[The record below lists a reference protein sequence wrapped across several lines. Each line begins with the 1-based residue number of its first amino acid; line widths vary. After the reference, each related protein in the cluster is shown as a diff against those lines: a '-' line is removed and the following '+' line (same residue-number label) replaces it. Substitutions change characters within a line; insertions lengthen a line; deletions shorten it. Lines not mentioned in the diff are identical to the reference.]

1 MDPDSYLSVFSAIE
15 VTPPSGGAI
24 LAIILAGLFL
34 CVSAF
39 VSASEIAYFSLSSE
53 ELHEFDDDESSTNNL
68 VKKLLAKPEYLLATI
83 LISNNLVNVAI
94 VILCNFFFSD
104 ILHFHSDLL
113 DFIFQTILLTFL
125 LLLFGEVMP
134 KFYANQKPVSWVKRS
149 CRGLS
154 LLEKIFSPLA
164 NLLVNSTQIV
174 NKHMARK
181 RVNISMNELSQAL
194 EMTQVEANDEKEM
207 LEGIIKFGGKTV
219 QEVMTA
225 RVDITDVE
233 IRTDFKELLDLII
246 ETGYSRLPVY
256 DTTEDDIKGIIYS
269 KDLLPYIGQDA
280 SFNWRKLMRRAYFVP
295 ETKMIDD
302 LLEEFR
308 TKKIHMAI
316 VVDEFGGTSG
326 IVTMEDILEEIV
338 GDISD
343 EYDEEEKNYVKIDD
357 NTYIFEGKTVLND
370 FYKITGLEENEF
382 GDKAEDAETLAGLIL
397 DIKEDFPKVKEQ
409 IDYGRCSFVV
419 LELDKRRIGKVKVK
433 STRLHRR
440 TNNAENL
447 LPP

>member
-1 MDPDSYLSVFSAIE
+1 MDPDSYLSVFSSAIE
-15 VTPPSGGAI
+15 ITAPSGGAI
-24 LAIILAGLFL
+24 LAIVLAGLFL

-39 VSASEIAYFSLSSE
+39 VSASEIAYFSLTSE
-53 ELHEFDDDESSTNNL
+53 ELQELDEESPRDRL
-68 VKKLLAKPEYLLATI
+68 VKRLLARPEHLLATI
-83 LISNNLVNVAI
+83 LISNNLVNVAV

-104 ILHFHSDLL
+104 ILHFNSEVL

-125 LLLFGEVMP
+125 LLLFGEVIP
-134 KFYANQKPVSWVKRS
+134 KFYANLKPVVWARKS
-149 CRGLS
+149 CKGLS
-154 LLEKIFSPLA
+154 LLGKIFSPLA
-164 NLLVNSTQIV
+164 NFLVRSTHIV
-174 NKHMARK
+174 NKRIVRK
-181 RVNISMNELSQAL
+181 NTNISMNELSQAL
-194 EMTQVEANDEKEM
+194 EMTNVEANDEKEM

-219 QEVMTA
+219 EEVMTA
-225 RVDITDVE
+225 RVDITDIE
-233 IRTDFKELLDLII
+233 MRTDFKQLLDTII

-269 KDLLPYIGQDA
+269 KDLLPYIGQEA
-280 SFNWRKLMRRAYFVP
+280 SFDWHKLMRRAYFVP

-343 EYDEEEKNYVKIDD
+343 EYDEEEKNYTKIDE
-357 NTYIFEGKTVLND
+357 NTYIFEGKILLND
-370 FYKITGLEENEF
+370 FYKITGLDENEF

-397 DIKEDFPKVKEQ
+397 DIKEDFPKIKEQ
-409 IDYGRCSFVV
+409 IDYGRCQFIV
-419 LELDKRRIGKVKVK
+419 LELDKRRIGKVKVIIN
-433 STRLHRR
+433 SSS
-440 TNNAENL
+440 EE
-447 LPP
+447 

>member
-1 MDPDSYLSVFSAIE
+1 MDPDSYLSVFSSAIE
-15 VTPPSGGAI
+15 ITAPSGGAI
-24 LAIILAGLFL
+24 LAIVLAGLFL

-39 VSASEIAYFSLSSE
+39 VSASEIAYFSLTSE
-53 ELHEFDDDESSTNNL
+53 ELQEFDEESPRDRL
-68 VKKLLAKPEYLLATI
+68 VKRLLARPEHLLATI
-83 LISNNLVNVAI
+83 LISNNLVNVAV

-104 ILHFHSDLL
+104 ILHFNSEVL

-125 LLLFGEVMP
+125 LLLFGEVIP
-134 KFYANQKPVSWVKRS
+134 KFYANLKPVVWARKS
-149 CRGLS
+149 CKGLC
-154 LLEKIFSPLA
+154 LLGKIFSPLA
-164 NLLVNSTQIV
+164 NFLVRSTHIV
-174 NKHMARK
+174 NKRIVRK
-181 RVNISMNELSQAL
+181 NTNISMNELSQAL
-194 EMTQVEANDEKEM
+194 EMTNVEANDEKEM

-219 QEVMTA
+219 EEVMTA
-225 RVDITDVE
+225 RVDITDIE
-233 IRTDFKELLDLII
+233 MRTDFKQLLDTII

-269 KDLLPYIGQDA
+269 KDLLPYIGQEA
-280 SFNWRKLMRRAYFVP
+280 SFDWHKLMRRAYFVP

-343 EYDEEEKNYVKIDD
+343 EYDEEEKNYTKIDE
-357 NTYIFEGKTVLND
+357 NTYIFEGKILLND
-370 FYKITGLEENEF
+370 FYKITGLDENEF

-397 DIKEDFPKVKEQ
+397 DIKEDFPKIKEQ
-409 IDYGRCSFVV
+409 IDYGRCQFIV
-419 LELDKRRIGKVKVK
+419 LELDKRRIGKVKVIIN
-433 STRLHRR
+433 SSS
-440 TNNAENL
+440 EE
-447 LPP
+447 

>member
-53 ELHEFDDDESSTNNL
+53 ELHEFDDDESTTNVL

-104 ILHFHSDLL
+104 ILHFHSDVL

-134 KFYANQKPVSWVKRS
+134 KFYANQKPVKWVKRS

-174 NKHMARK
+174 NKHMVRK
-181 RVNISMNELSQAL
+181 RANISMNELSQAL

-343 EYDEEEKNYVKIDD
+343 EYDEEEKNYVKLDD

-370 FYKITGLEENEF
+370 FYKITGLDESEF

-433 STRLHRR
+433 I
-440 TNNAENL
+440 NPAAPQDE
-447 LPP
+447 

>member
-1 MDPDSYLSVFSAIE
+1 MDPDSYLSVFSSAIE
-15 VTPPSGGAI
+15 ITVPSGGAI
-24 LAIILAGLFL
+24 LAIVLAGLFL

-39 VSASEIAYFSLSSE
+39 VSASEIAYFSLTSE
-53 ELHEFDDDESSTNNL
+53 ELQEFDEESPRDRL
-68 VKKLLAKPEYLLATI
+68 VKRLLARPEHLLATI
-83 LISNNLVNVAI
+83 LISNNLVNVAV

-104 ILHFHSDLL
+104 ILHFNSEVL

-125 LLLFGEVMP
+125 LLLFGEVIP
-134 KFYANQKPVSWVKRS
+134 KFYANLKPVVWARKS
-149 CRGLS
+149 CKGLS
-154 LLEKIFSPLA
+154 LLGKIFSPLA
-164 NLLVNSTQIV
+164 NFLVRSTHIGNKRIV
-174 NKHMARK
+174 RK
-181 RVNISMNELSQAL
+181 NTNISMNELSQAL
-194 EMTQVEANDEKEM
+194 EMTNVGANDEKEM

-219 QEVMTA
+219 EEVMTA
-225 RVDITDVE
+225 RVDITDIE
-233 IRTDFKELLDLII
+233 MRTDFKQLLDTII

-269 KDLLPYIGQDA
+269 KDLLPYIGQEA
-280 SFNWRKLMRRAYFVP
+280 SFDWHKLMRRAYFVP

-343 EYDEEEKNYVKIDD
+343 EYDEEEKNYTKIDE
-357 NTYIFEGKTVLND
+357 NTYIFEGKILLND
-370 FYKITGLEENEF
+370 FYKITGLDENEF

-397 DIKEDFPKVKEQ
+397 DIKEDFPKIKEQ
-409 IDYGRCSFVV
+409 IDYGRCQFIV
-419 LELDKRRIGKVKVK
+419 LELDRRRIGKVKVIIN
-433 STRLHRR
+433 SPS
-440 TNNAENL
+440 EE
-447 LPP
+447 

>member
-1 MDPDSYLSVFSAIE
+1 MDPDSYLSVFSSAIE
-15 VTPPSGGAI
+15 ITAPSGGAI
-24 LAIILAGLFL
+24 LAIVLAGLFL

-39 VSASEIAYFSLSSE
+39 VSASEIAYFSLTSE
-53 ELHEFDDDESSTNNL
+53 ELQEFDEESPRDRL
-68 VKKLLAKPEYLLATI
+68 VKRLLARPEHLLATI
-83 LISNNLVNVAI
+83 LISNNLVNVAV

-104 ILHFHSDLL
+104 ILHFNSEVL

-125 LLLFGEVMP
+125 LLLFGEVIP
-134 KFYANQKPVSWVKRS
+134 KFYANLKPVVWARKS
-149 CRGLS
+149 CQGLS
-154 LLEKIFSPLA
+154 LLGKIFSPLA
-164 NLLVNSTQIV
+164 NFLVRSTHIV
-174 NKHMARK
+174 NKRIVRK
-181 RVNISMNELSQAL
+181 NTNISMNELSQAL
-194 EMTQVEANDEKEM
+194 EMTNVEANDEKEM

-219 QEVMTA
+219 EEVMTA
-225 RVDITDVE
+225 RVDITDIE
-233 IRTDFKELLDLII
+233 MRTDFKQLLDTII

-269 KDLLPYIGQDA
+269 KDLLPYIGQEA
-280 SFNWRKLMRRAYFVP
+280 SFDWHKLMRRAYFVP

-343 EYDEEEKNYVKIDD
+343 EYDEEEKNYTKIDE
-357 NTYIFEGKTVLND
+357 NTYIFEGKILLND
-370 FYKITGLEENEF
+370 FYKITGLDENEF

-397 DIKEDFPKVKEQ
+397 DIKEDFPKIKEQ
-409 IDYGRCSFVV
+409 IDYGRCQFIV
-419 LELDKRRIGKVKVK
+419 LELDKRRIGKVKVIIN
-433 STRLHRR
+433 SSS
-440 TNNAENL
+440 EE
-447 LPP
+447 

>member
-1 MDPDSYLSVFSAIE
+1 MDPDSYLSVFSSAIE
-15 VTPPSGGAI
+15 ITAPSGGAI
-24 LAIILAGLFL
+24 LAIVLAGLFL

-39 VSASEIAYFSLSSE
+39 VSASEIAYFSLTSE
-53 ELHEFDDDESSTNNL
+53 ELQEFDEESPRDRL
-68 VKKLLAKPEYLLATI
+68 VKRLLARPEHLLATI
-83 LISNNLVNVAI
+83 LISNNLVNVAV

-104 ILHFHSDLL
+104 ILHFNSEVL

-125 LLLFGEVMP
+125 LLLFGEVIP
-134 KFYANQKPVSWVKRS
+134 KFYANLKPVVWARKS
-149 CRGLS
+149 CKGLF
-154 LLEKIFSPLA
+154 LLGKIFSPLA
-164 NLLVNSTQIV
+164 NFLVRSTHIV
-174 NKHMARK
+174 NKRIVRK
-181 RVNISMNELSQAL
+181 NTNISMNELSQAL
-194 EMTQVEANDEKEM
+194 EMTNVEANDEKEM

-219 QEVMTA
+219 EEVMTA
-225 RVDITDVE
+225 RVDITDIE
-233 IRTDFKELLDLII
+233 MRTDFKQLLDTII

-269 KDLLPYIGQDA
+269 KDLLPYIGQEA
-280 SFNWRKLMRRAYFVP
+280 SFDWHKLMRRAYFVP

-343 EYDEEEKNYVKIDD
+343 EYDEEENNYTKIDE
-357 NTYIFEGKTVLND
+357 NTYIFEGKILLND
-370 FYKITGLEENEF
+370 FYKITGLDENEF

-397 DIKEDFPKVKEQ
+397 DIKEDFPKIKEQ
-409 IDYGRCSFVV
+409 IDYGRCQFIV
-419 LELDKRRIGKVKVK
+419 LELDKRRIGKVKVIIN
-433 STRLHRR
+433 SPS
-440 TNNAENL
+440 EE
-447 LPP
+447 

>member
-1 MDPDSYLSVFSAIE
+1 MTS
-15 VTPPSGGAI
+15 PSGGAI
-24 LAIILAGLFL
+24 LAIILAGLLL

-53 ELHEFDDDESSTNNL
+53 ELHEFDNDESTTNAL
-68 VKKLLAKPEYLLATI
+68 VKKLLSRPEYLLATI

-104 ILHFHSDLL
+104 ILHFHSDVL

-134 KFYANQKPVSWVKRS
+134 KFYANQKPVNWVRRS

-154 LLEKIFSPLA
+154 VLEKIFSPLA
-164 NLLVNSTQIV
+164 NLLVNTTHIV
-174 NKHMARK
+174 NKHMVKKSA
-181 RVNISMNELSQAL
+181 NISMNELSQAL

-233 IRTDFKELLDLII
+233 IRTDFKELLDLVI

-295 ETKMIDD
+295 ETKMTDD

-343 EYDEEEKNYVKIDD
+343 EYDEEEKNYVKLDD
-357 NTYIFEGKTVLND
+357 NTYIFEGKTLLND
-370 FYKITGLEENEF
+370 FYKITGLDESEF

-409 IDYGRCSFVV
+409 IDYGRCSFLV

-433 STRLHRR
+433 IDPAKT
-440 TNNAENL
+440 EE
-447 LPP
+447 

>member
-1 MDPDSYLSVFSAIE
+1 MDPDSYLSVFSSAIE
-15 VTPPSGGAI
+15 ITVPSGGAI
-24 LAIILAGLFL
+24 LAIVLAGLFL

-39 VSASEIAYFSLSSE
+39 VSASEIAYFSLTSE
-53 ELHEFDDDESSTNNL
+53 ELQEFDEESPRDRL
-68 VKKLLAKPEYLLATI
+68 VKRLLARPEHLLATI
-83 LISNNLVNVAI
+83 LISNNLVNVAV

-104 ILHFHSDLL
+104 ILHFNSEVL

-125 LLLFGEVMP
+125 LLLFGEVIP
-134 KFYANQKPVSWVKRS
+134 KFYANLKPVVWARKSSK
-149 CRGLS
+149 GLS
-154 LLEKIFSPLA
+154 LLGKIFSPLA
-164 NLLVNSTQIV
+164 NFLVRSTHIV
-174 NKHMARK
+174 NKRIVRK
-181 RVNISMNELSQAL
+181 NTNISMNELSQAL
-194 EMTQVEANDEKEM
+194 EMTNVGANDEKEM

-219 QEVMTA
+219 EEVMTA
-225 RVDITDVE
+225 RVDITDIE
-233 IRTDFKELLDLII
+233 MRTDFKQLLDTII

-269 KDLLPYIGQDA
+269 KDLLPYIGQEA
-280 SFNWRKLMRRAYFVP
+280 SFDWHKLMRRAYFVP

-343 EYDEEEKNYVKIDD
+343 EYDEEEKNYTKIDE
-357 NTYIFEGKTVLND
+357 NTYIFEGKILLND
-370 FYKITGLEENEF
+370 FYKITGLDENEF

-397 DIKEDFPKVKEQ
+397 DIKEDFPKIKEQ
-409 IDYGRCSFVV
+409 IDYGRCQFIV
-419 LELDKRRIGKVKVK
+419 LELDRRRIGKVKVIIN
-433 STRLHRR
+433 SPS
-440 TNNAENL
+440 EE
-447 LPP
+447 

>member
-1 MDPDSYLSVFSAIE
+1 MDPDSYLSVFSSAIE
-15 VTPPSGGAI
+15 ITAPSGGAI
-24 LAIILAGLFL
+24 LAIVLAGLFL

-39 VSASEIAYFSLSSE
+39 VSASEIAYFSLTSE
-53 ELHEFDDDESSTNNL
+53 ELQEFDEESPRDRL
-68 VKKLLAKPEYLLATI
+68 VKRLLARPEHLLATI
-83 LISNNLVNVAI
+83 LISNNLVNVAV

-104 ILHFHSDLL
+104 ILHFNSEVL

-125 LLLFGEVMP
+125 FLLFGEVIP
-134 KFYANQKPVSWVKRS
+134 KFYANLKPVVWARKS
-149 CRGLS
+149 CKGLS
-154 LLEKIFSPLA
+154 LLGKIFSPLA
-164 NLLVNSTQIV
+164 NFLVRSTHIV
-174 NKHMARK
+174 NKRIVRK
-181 RVNISMNELSQAL
+181 NTNISMNELSQAL
-194 EMTQVEANDEKEM
+194 EMTNVGANDEKEM

-219 QEVMTA
+219 EEVMTA
-225 RVDITDVE
+225 RVDITDIE
-233 IRTDFKELLDLII
+233 MRTDFKQLLDTII

-269 KDLLPYIGQDA
+269 KDLLPYIGQEA
-280 SFNWRKLMRRAYFVP
+280 SFDWHKLMRRAYFVP

-343 EYDEEEKNYVKIDD
+343 EYDEEEKNYTKIDE
-357 NTYIFEGKTVLND
+357 NTYIFEGKILLND
-370 FYKITGLEENEF
+370 FYKITGLDENEF

-397 DIKEDFPKVKEQ
+397 DIKEDFPKIKEQ
-409 IDYGRCSFVV
+409 IDYGRCQFIV
-419 LELDKRRIGKVKVK
+419 LELDKRRIGKVKVIIN
-433 STRLHRR
+433 SPS
-440 TNNAENL
+440 EE
-447 LPP
+447 

>member
-1 MDPDSYLSVFSAIE
+1 MDPDSYLSVFSSAIE
-15 VTPPSGGAI
+15 ITAPSGGAI
-24 LAIILAGLFL
+24 LAIVLAGLFL

-39 VSASEIAYFSLSSE
+39 VSAFEIAYFSLTSE
-53 ELHEFDDDESSTNNL
+53 ELQEFDEESPRDRL
-68 VKKLLAKPEYLLATI
+68 VKRLLARPEHLLATI
-83 LISNNLVNVAI
+83 LISNNLVNVAV

-104 ILHFHSDLL
+104 ILHFNSEVL

-125 LLLFGEVMP
+125 LLLFGEVIP
-134 KFYANQKPVSWVKRS
+134 KFYANLKPVVWARKS
-149 CRGLS
+149 CKGLS
-154 LLEKIFSPLA
+154 LLGKIFSPLA
-164 NLLVNSTQIV
+164 NFLVRSTHIV
-174 NKHMARK
+174 NKRIIRK
-181 RVNISMNELSQAL
+181 NTNISMNELSQAL
-194 EMTQVEANDEKEM
+194 EMTNVEANDEKEM

-219 QEVMTA
+219 EEVMTA
-225 RVDITDVE
+225 RVDITDIE
-233 IRTDFKELLDLII
+233 MRTDFKQLLDTII

-269 KDLLPYIGQDA
+269 KDLLPYIGQEA
-280 SFNWRKLMRRAYFVP
+280 SFDWHKLMRRAYFVP

-343 EYDEEEKNYVKIDD
+343 EYDEEEKNYTKIDE
-357 NTYIFEGKTVLND
+357 NTYIFEGKILLND
-370 FYKITGLEENEF
+370 FYKITGLDENEF

-397 DIKEDFPKVKEQ
+397 DIKEDFPKIKEQ
-409 IDYGRCSFVV
+409 IDYGRCQFIV
-419 LELDKRRIGKVKVK
+419 LELDKRRIGKVKVIIN
-433 STRLHRR
+433 SPS
-440 TNNAENL
+440 EE
-447 LPP
+447 

>member
-15 VTPPSGGAI
+15 VTAPSAGAV
-24 LAIILAGLFL
+24 LAIILAGLCL
-34 CVSAF
+34 CLSAF

-53 ELHEFDDDESSTNNL
+53 ELHEFDEESTTNSL
-68 VKKLLAKPEYLLATI
+68 VKKLLERPEFLLATI

-104 ILHFHSDLL
+104 ILHFHSDVL

-134 KFYANQKPVSWVKRS
+134 KFYANQKPVNWVKRS

-154 LLEKIFSPLA
+154 VLERIFSPLA
-164 NLLVNSTQIV
+164 NLLVNSTHIV
-174 NKHMARK
+174 NKRIVRK
-181 RVNISMNELSQAL
+181 SANISMNELSQAL

-269 KDLLPYIGQDA
+269 KDLLPYIGQEA

-343 EYDEEEKNYVKIDD
+343 EYDEEEKNYVKLDD
-357 NTYIFEGKTVLND
+357 NTYIFEGKTLLND
-370 FYKITGLEENEF
+370 FYKITGLEESEF
-382 GDKAEDAETLAGLIL
+382 DDKAEDAETVAGLIL

-409 IDYGRCSFVV
+409 IDYGRCSFLV

-433 STRLHRR
+433 IDPATG
-440 TNNAENL
+440 NDDQ
-447 LPP
+447 

>member
-1 MDPDSYLSVFSAIE
+1 MDPDSYLSVFSSAIE
-15 VTPPSGGAI
+15 ITAPSGGAI
-24 LAIILAGLFL
+24 LAIVLAGLFL

-39 VSASEIAYFSLSSE
+39 VSASEIAYFSLTSE
-53 ELHEFDDDESSTNNL
+53 ELQEFDEESPRDRL
-68 VKKLLAKPEYLLATI
+68 VKRLLARPEHLLATI
-83 LISNNLVNVAI
+83 LISNNLVNVAV

-104 ILHFHSDLL
+104 ILHFNSEVL

-125 LLLFGEVMP
+125 LLLFGEVIP
-134 KFYANQKPVSWVKRS
+134 KFYAKLKPVVWARKS
-149 CRGLS
+149 CKGLS
-154 LLEKIFSPLA
+154 LLGKIFSPLA
-164 NLLVNSTQIV
+164 NFLVRSTHIV
-174 NKHMARK
+174 NKRIIRK
-181 RVNISMNELSQAL
+181 NTNISMNELSQAL
-194 EMTQVEANDEKEM
+194 EMTNVEANDEKEM

-219 QEVMTA
+219 EEVMTA
-225 RVDITDVE
+225 RVDITDIE
-233 IRTDFKELLDLII
+233 MRTDFKQLLDTII

-269 KDLLPYIGQDA
+269 KDLLPYIGQEA
-280 SFNWRKLMRRAYFVP
+280 SFDWHKLMRRAYFVP

-343 EYDEEEKNYVKIDD
+343 EYDEEEKNYTKIDE
-357 NTYIFEGKTVLND
+357 NTYIFEGKILLND
-370 FYKITGLEENEF
+370 FYKITGLDENEF

-397 DIKEDFPKVKEQ
+397 DIKEDFPKIKEQ
-409 IDYGRCSFVV
+409 IDYGRCQFIV
-419 LELDKRRIGKVKVK
+419 LELDKRRIGKVKVIIN
-433 STRLHRR
+433 SPS
-440 TNNAENL
+440 EE
-447 LPP
+447 

>member
-1 MDPDSYLSVFSAIE
+1 MDPDSYLSVFSSAIE
-15 VTPPSGGAI
+15 ITAPSGGAI
-24 LAIILAGLFL
+24 LAIVLAGLFL

-39 VSASEIAYFSLSSE
+39 VSASEIAYFSLTSE
-53 ELHEFDDDESSTNNL
+53 ELQEFDEESPRDRL
-68 VKKLLAKPEYLLATI
+68 VKRLLARPEHLLATI
-83 LISNNLVNVAI
+83 LISNNLVNVAV

-104 ILHFHSDLL
+104 ILHFNSEVL

-125 LLLFGEVMP
+125 LLLFGEVIP
-134 KFYANQKPVSWVKRS
+134 KFYANLKPVVWARKS
-149 CRGLS
+149 CKGLS

-164 NLLVNSTQIV
+164 NFLVRSTHIV
-174 NKHMARK
+174 NKRIVRK
-181 RVNISMNELSQAL
+181 NTNISMNELSQAL
-194 EMTQVEANDEKEM
+194 EMTNVEANDEKEM

-219 QEVMTA
+219 EEVMTA
-225 RVDITDVE
+225 RVDITDIE
-233 IRTDFKELLDLII
+233 MRTDFKQLLDTII

-269 KDLLPYIGQDA
+269 KDLLPYIGQEA
-280 SFNWRKLMRRAYFVP
+280 SFDWHKLMRRAYFVP

-343 EYDEEEKNYVKIDD
+343 EYDEEENNYTKIDE
-357 NTYIFEGKTVLND
+357 NTYIFEGKILLND
-370 FYKITGLEENEF
+370 FYKITGLDENEF

-397 DIKEDFPKVKEQ
+397 DIKEDFPKIKEQ
-409 IDYGRCSFVV
+409 IDYGRGQFIV
-419 LELDKRRIGKVKVK
+419 LELDKRRIGKVKVIIN
-433 STRLHRR
+433 SPS
-440 TNNAENL
+440 EE
-447 LPP
+447 